1 MRRLIFT
8 DVHASLPALTAVLND
23 AGHWDEAL
31 FLGDIVGF
39 GPHPAECAALL
50 REIAPLR
57 ILGNHD
63 RDCCTG
69 RPKSLWDA
77 WTYDRLSDDMRGW
90 ILDCPETLSL
100 PFGELRV
107 FCSHRAP
114 SAVGYLRP
122 TVSAEEMAAAFGGT
136 DADLFLCGHYHHG
149 IERILHGK
157 RYAAIRAVGQMR
169 DRDPQAGYTIE
180 EDGILTHHRVP
191 YDIERVIRDLDAIGL
206 ENSFKARWAQFIRTA
221 YDPEWSRL

>member
-8 DVHASLPALTAVLND
+8 DVHASLPALAAVLHD

-50 REIAPLR
+50 REIAPRRL
-57 ILGNHD
+57 LGNHD
-63 RDCCTG
+63 LDCCG
-69 RPKSLWDA
+69 EHPRSLWDA
-77 WTYDRLSDDMRGW
+77 WTHDQLSEDMRSW
-90 ILDCPETLSL
+90 ILDCPPALSL
-100 PFGELRV
+100 RFGDVRV

-122 TVSAEEMAAAFGGT
+122 SVSAEEMAAAFGDT
-136 DADLFLCGHYHHG
+136 EADLLLCGHYHHG
-149 IERILHGK
+149 IERILGGK

-169 DRDPQAGYTIE
+169 DGDPQAGYTIE
-180 EDGILTHHRVP
+180 EDGTLTHHRVP
-191 YDIERVIRDLDAIGL
+191 YDVERVIRDLDAIGL
-206 ENSFKARWAQFIRTA
+206 ADAFKARWSHFIRTA
-221 YDPEWSRL
+221 HDPEWSRT

>member
-8 DVHASLPALTAVLND
+8 DVHASEPALTAVLEA
-23 AGHWDEAL
+23 AGHFDEAL

-50 REIAPLR
+50 REIAPHR

-63 RDCCTG
+63 HDCCAR

-77 WTYDRLSDDMRGW
+77 WTYDRLSEEVRRW
-90 ILDCPETLSL
+90 VLDCPPALSL
-100 PFGELRV
+100 QFGELRV
-107 FCSHRAP
+107 VCSHRAP
-114 SAVGYLRP
+114 CASGYLHP
-122 TVSAEEMAAAFGGT
+122 SVSAEEMAAAFGDA

-149 IERILHGK
+149 IERALEGK

-180 EDGILTHHRVP
+180 EDGILTHYRVP
-191 YDIERVIRDLDAIGL
+191 YDIERVVFDLDRIGL
-206 ENSFKARWAQFIRTA
+206 EEAFRARWVNFIKTA